1 MTNQTEQ
8 IVIEKLSLLS
18 KSINQLDS
26 DLSDVQERIS
36 LGVTEAYADYQAI
49 SHKFMAVKTDIHK
62 LQTEIAVRDTNL
74 YLLFLDIK
82 SCFNALKNKLEFT
95 RYFKV
100 LFDAID

>member
-1 MTNQTEQ
+1 M
-8 IVIEKLSLLS
+8 IW
-18 KSINQLDS
+18 
-26 DLSDVQERIS
+26 SDVQERIS

-74 YLLFLDIK
+74 YLLFFRHQVL
-82 SCFNALKNKLEFT
+82 FLTQLKNKLEFT